1 MKTLDVTLLF
11 PEQNEVTT
19 CYKMGLKSI
28 QIEGC
33 ILPVFYARSEKK
45 NIFIEK
51 LKDEFGED
59 IIIDDLGSELDSKHG
74 IVNAVYNSLKGEMI

>member
-28 QIEGC
+28 QIDGC
-33 ILPVFYARSEKK
+33 ILPVFYVRAGKK
-45 NIFIEK
+45 DIFIER
-51 LKDEFGED
+51 LKDEFGKD
-59 IIIDDLGSELDSKHG
+59 IIIDDLGGELDSKYG
-74 IVNAVYNSLKGEMI
+74 IVNAVYSGLKGEI